1 MMTEI
6 NLEEWLESTNE
17 KRTEL
22 LAYSR
27 SPIPTDPGERSL
39 DISIALQHG
48 QDSGDLLADADKHV
62 TDETGKQV
70 LKVRIDYPELNASE
84 REKVVKSRVSTLA
97 RLRDGLQV
105 IYTSIKDRRF
115 TLMSVGRW

>member
-1 MMTEI
+1 MDEI
-6 NLEEWLESTNE
+6 TLEDWLESTNE
-17 KRTEL
+17 KRSEL
-22 LAYSR
+22 LLYSR
-27 SPIPTDPGERSL
+27 SLIPTDPGERSL
-39 DISIALQHG
+39 DISIALRHG
-48 QDSGDLLADADKHV
+48 QDAGDLLADADKHV

-70 LKVRIDYPELNASE
+70 LKIRLEYPELNSGE
-84 REKVVKSRVSTLA
+84 REKVVKSKVSNLA

>member
-1 MMTEI
+1 MTEI
-6 NLEEWLESTNE
+6 NLEEWLVSTNE
-17 KRTEL
+17 KRSEL
-22 LAYSR
+22 LNYSR

-48 QDSGDLLADADKHV
+48 QDAGDLLADADKHV

-70 LKVRIDYPELNASE
+70 LKVRLDYPELNSGE
-84 REKVVKSRVSTLA
+84 REKVVKGRVSDVT
-97 RLRDGLQV
+97 RLRDGLHV
-105 IYTSIKDRRF
+105 IYQSIKDRRF